1 MEPTKIFQKTLI
13 LVFEEG
19 QLRHAPQPL
28 HQFLFFTIS
37 AQVQQQNFPSGQLLF
52 SVGNDRAISP
62 QKVQPDQRPKRA
74 KQVQTDIIME
84 PVNGNESALRLSSSN
99 KPIKHQSSSKFVED
113 IRMIIC
119 GASGSGVG
127 SKTSSPLL

>member
-1 MEPTKIFQKTLI
+1 
-13 LVFEEG
+13 
-19 QLRHAPQPL
+19 
-28 HQFLFFTIS
+28 
-37 AQVQQQNFPSGQLLF
+37 
-52 SVGNDRAISP
+52 
-62 QKVQPDQRPKRA
+62 
-74 KQVQTDIIME
+74 ME

-99 KPIKHQSSSKFVED
+99 KPIKHESSSKFVED